1 MGAFD
6 RIWQPIDP
14 GTGSTIAWPAGWR
27 VHHCAETGSTNTDL
41 LASFARG
48 EAGDRWVL
56 ATDHQTAGRGRL
68 DRRWEAPAGTNLLVS
83 LLFTEVPDPAV
94 ELTHRVG
101 LAAVRAASCAGGA
114 GAVSLKWP
122 NDVLLGDRK
131 LAGILAQRA
140 SGGPT
145 SVAAEAVVV
154 GMGMNVRWAP
164 EGAARLGEGVAPA
177 RVLSELLAA
186 FDALPARIGD
196 HYRSALSTLGQAVH
210 VELPGGGHLEGI
222 AEDVDERGRLV
233 LRDAEGTSH
242 RLDVGDIVHARRAGR
257 GG

>member
-14 GTGSTIAWPAGWR
+14 ETGSTVVWPVGWR
-27 VHHCAETGSTNTDL
+27 VHHCTETGSTNTDL
-41 LASFARG
+41 LAAFARG
-48 EAGDRWVL
+48 EAGHRWVL

-101 LAAVRAASCAGGA
+101 LAAVRVASRAGGLA
-114 GAVSLKWP
+114 DLSLKWP
-122 NDVLLGDRK
+122 NDVLIGDRK
-131 LAGILAQRA
+131 LAGILAQRTT
-140 SGGPT
+140 GGPS
-145 SVAAEAVVV
+145 SVAPEAVVV

-164 EGAARLGEGVAPA
+164 EGAARLGDDVVPA
-177 RVLSELLAA
+177 TVLAELLGA
-186 FDALPARIGD
+186 FDALPERIGD
-196 HYRSALSTLGQAVH
+196 EYRSVLSTLGRAVH
-210 VELPGGGHLEGI
+210 VQLPDGGHLDGI

-233 LRDAEGTSH
+233 LRDDEGRTH
-242 RLDVGDIVHARRAGR
+242 RLDVGDIVHARRVAP